1 MIYHNKE
8 ILKQKE
14 IISKLEKYCSFSEK
28 SSFDIKKKLFDWKIH
43 NNHDEIISHLI
54 ENNYI
59 NEERYAVA
67 YSIGKFNSKKWG
79 KQKIY
84 NNLKVKGIDNEV
96 ILKSLNEIPENIY
109 LETISELILKK
120 SKSIKEKNIFK
131 KNAKVV
137 RFLLQKG
144 YESDLI
150 WQQIK
155 KNIQND

>member
-43 NNHDEIISHLI
+43 NNHDAIISHLI
-54 ENNYI
+54 ENNFI
-59 NEERYAVA
+59 NEERYVLA
-67 YSIGKFNSKKWG
+67 YCKGKFNTKKWG
-79 KQKIY
+79 RQKIY
-84 NNLKVKGIDNEV
+84 NNLKVKGIDEKL
-96 ILKSLNEIPENIY
+96 ILKCLHEIPENIY

-120 SKSIKEKNIFK
+120 SKNIKEKNTFK